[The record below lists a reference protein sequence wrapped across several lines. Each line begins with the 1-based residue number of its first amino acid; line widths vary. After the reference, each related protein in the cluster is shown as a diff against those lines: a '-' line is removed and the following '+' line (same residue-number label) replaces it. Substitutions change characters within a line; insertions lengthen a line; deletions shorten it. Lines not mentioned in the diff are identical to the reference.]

1 MPGPGGWGFGV
12 VAMNPLLAITML
24 VFGSV
29 AGVIGWRRST
39 KYVYRRSVYA
49 PDIPEGISRQDH
61 ERAVRRRRKRWRVVT
76 TVVYAIVGAALG
88 VLFLMA
94 LGRR

>member
-1 MPGPGGWGFGV
+1 
-12 VAMNPLLAITML
+12 MNPLLAITML
-24 VFGSV
+24 AFGTV

-39 KYVYRRSVYA
+39 KYVYRRSVYSSE
-49 PDIPEGISRQDH
+49 IPEGISRQDH
-61 ERAVRRRRKRWRVVT
+61 ERAIRRRRKRWRLVVT
-76 TVVYAIVGAALG
+76 AFYAIVGALLG

>member
-1 MPGPGGWGFGV
+1 
-12 VAMNPLLAITML
+12 MNPLLAITML
-24 VFGSV
+24 VFGTV
-29 AGVIGWRRST
+29 AGAIGWRRTT

-61 ERAVRRRRKRWRVVT
+61 ERAVRRRRKRWRVVVT
-76 TVVYAIVGAALG
+76 FFYAIAGALLG
-88 VLFLMA
+88 VLFLML